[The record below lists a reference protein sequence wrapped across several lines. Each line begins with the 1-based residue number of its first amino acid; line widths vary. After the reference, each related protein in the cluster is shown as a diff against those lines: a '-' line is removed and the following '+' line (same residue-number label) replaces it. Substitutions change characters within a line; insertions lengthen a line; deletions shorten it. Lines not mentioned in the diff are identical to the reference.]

1 MVLKPVLYTCAVL
14 YTVTRVTAGPGLPL
28 DLLTSEADCDCTEL
42 TVDITGESGPHFNI
56 QGFRRDNVVFISDH
70 TNMEQV

>member
-1 MVLKPVLYTCAVL
+1 M
-14 YTVTRVTAGPGLPL
+14 AGQGLPL